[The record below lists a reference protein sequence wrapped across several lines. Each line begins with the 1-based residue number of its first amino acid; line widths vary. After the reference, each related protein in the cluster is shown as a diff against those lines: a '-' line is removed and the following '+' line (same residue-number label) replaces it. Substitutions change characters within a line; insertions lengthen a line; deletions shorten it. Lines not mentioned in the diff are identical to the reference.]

1 MSAAIIITRFMREVE
16 YLRDALGLQ
25 NIALR
30 GFDHEPVSP
39 FPLLSAAEI
48 LGVLHPADLRWPK

>member
-1 MSAAIIITRFMREVE
+1 MREVE